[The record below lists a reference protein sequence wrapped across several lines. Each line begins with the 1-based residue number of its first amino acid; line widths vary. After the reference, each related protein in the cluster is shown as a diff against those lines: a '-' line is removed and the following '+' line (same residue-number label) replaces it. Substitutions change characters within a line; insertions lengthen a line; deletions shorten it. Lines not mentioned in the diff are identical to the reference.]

1 MNFLAHLYLSQNN
14 TNIMIGNFIADHI
27 RGNNYTKFS
36 KEIQQGIFLHREI
49 DTFTDAHKIV
59 RKSKRRLH
67 KRYRHY
73 DGVII
78 DIFYDYFLAKNWANY
93 SAIPL
98 DVYTD
103 SINKLFHKKLL
114 ELPIKSQNFIKYMI
128 EYNILYN
135 YQFEDGIAKVL
146 NGMNHRTKGKSQMN
160 LAIEDLRLL
169 KKELEEDFTLFFKD
183 LIEFSSQKLKELLVI
198 PTQIEIHKK

>member
-1 MNFLAHLYLSQNN
+1 
-14 TNIMIGNFIADHI
+14 MIGNFIADHI
-27 RGNNYTKFS
+27 RGNNYEGFS

-49 DTFTDAHKIV
+49 DTFTDAHEIV

-78 DIFYDYFLAKNWANY
+78 DIFYDYFLAKNWADY

-98 DVYTD
+98 DVYTN
-103 SINKLFHKKLL
+103 SVYHLFDEISA
-114 ELPIKSQNFIKYMI
+114 ELPKKSQQFIKYMI
-128 EYNILYN
+128 EYNILFN
-135 YQFEDGIAKVL
+135 YQYKEGIAKVL

-160 LAIEDLRLL
+160 LAIEDLQILE
-169 KKELEEDFTLFFKD
+169 KELEEDFTLFFKD
-183 LIEFSSQKLKELLVI
+183 LIAFTYQKIKELNI
-198 PTQIEIHKK
+198 